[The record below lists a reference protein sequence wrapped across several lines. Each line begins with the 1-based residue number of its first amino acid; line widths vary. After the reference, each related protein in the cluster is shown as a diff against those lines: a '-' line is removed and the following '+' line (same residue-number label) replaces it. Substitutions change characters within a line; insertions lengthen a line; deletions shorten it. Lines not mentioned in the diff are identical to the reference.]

1 MRAAVHAGAGEIR
14 LETRATPAIGAGELL
29 LRVRGC
35 GLCGSDLAKF
45 RGPARHPA
53 VLGHE
58 VVGEVAAVG
67 EGAGDLRPGERV
79 VVAHHVPC
87 ARCHYCL
94 RGSVSMCRAFK
105 ASNLDPGGFSEYVR
119 VPAENVRHVTFRVP
133 AGMPDAVA
141 SFTEPLG
148 CGVRAIRRAAIT
160 AGDTVAVVGLGAM
173 GCLLVQLARLR
184 GARVV
189 AVDPIPARRALAE
202 SLGAEIAVAPEAAGA
217 TLAGVSDGRG
227 ADVVVLT
234 AGAPALVRAALG
246 WSRDGGAV
254 HLFVG
259 EGEGPLPIG
268 EIYRRE
274 LTLTAT
280 YSSSPADLAEAF
292 DLIRS
297 GAVRV
302 AELCS
307 HRLPLERLAEAVDLM
322 ERREALKV
330 FVEVGHR
337 PKAVR
342 SATAEPPQA
351 EGRPTGAQ

>member
-1 MRAAVHAGAGEIR
+1 MRAAVHAGRGEIR
-14 LETRATPAIGAGELL
+14 IETRPAPTIEAGDVL

-45 RGPARHPA
+45 RGPAVRPA

-58 VVGEVAAVG
+58 VVGDVVAAG
-67 EGAGDLRPGERV
+67 PESGAFRPGERV

-87 ARCHYCL
+87 GACHYCR

-105 ASNLDPGGFSEYVR
+105 ASNLDPGGFAEYVR
-119 VPAENVRHVTFRVP
+119 VPAQNVRHVTFRVP
-133 AGMPDAVA
+133 AGMPDAEA

-148 CGVRAIRRAAIT
+148 CCVRAIRRTAIEP
-160 AGDTVAVVGLGAM
+160 GDTAVVAGLGAM
-173 GCLLVQLARLR
+173 GCLLVQLARRR

-189 AVDPIPARRALAE
+189 GVDPLPARRALAE
-202 SLGAEIAVAPEAAGA
+202 SLGAEAGVAPDQTVAALVAPSG
-217 TLAGVSDGRG
+217 GRG

-234 AGAPALVRAALG
+234 VGAPALVRAALG
-246 WSRDGGAV
+246 WVRDGGAV

-259 EGEGPLPIG
+259 DGEGPVPFG
-268 EIYRRE
+268 ELYKRE

-280 YSSSPADLAEAF
+280 YSSSPDDLAEAF
-292 DLIRS
+292 NLIRT
-297 GAVRV
+297 GAIRV

-307 HRLPLERLAEAVDLM
+307 HRVPLERLAEAVGLM

-330 FVEVGHR
+330 FVEVG
-337 PKAVR
+337 
-342 SATAEPPQA
+342 
-351 EGRPTGAQ
+351 G

>member
-1 MRAAVHAGAGEIR
+1 MRAAVHAGSGEIR
-14 LETRATPAIGAGELL
+14 LETRPAPSIGPGELL

-35 GLCGSDLAKF
+35 GLCGSDLAKL
-45 RGPARHPA
+45 RGPAPRPA

-58 VVGEVAAVG
+58 VVGEVAEAG
-67 EGAGDLRPGERV
+67 AGAGDFRPGERV

-87 ARCHYCL
+87 STCHYCR

-105 ASNLDPGGFSEYVR
+105 ASNLDPGGFAEYVR
-119 VPAENVRHVTFRVP
+119 VPAGNVRHVTYRVP
-133 AGMPDAVA
+133 PGMPDAVA

-148 CGVRAIRRAAIT
+148 CCVRAIRRAAVEV
-160 AGDTVAVVGLGAM
+160 GDTVVVAGLGAM
-173 GCLLVQLARLR
+173 GCLLLQLARRR

-189 AVDPIPARRALAE
+189 GVDPLPARRALAE
-202 SLGAEIAVAPEAAGA
+202 SLGAEAGVALEEASAA
-217 TLAGVSDGRG
+217 LAGPSEGRG

-246 WSRDGGAV
+246 WVRDGGAV

-259 EGEGPLPIG
+259 EGEASLPFG
-268 EIYRRE
+268 EIYKRE

-307 HRLPLERLAEAVDLM
+307 HRVPLERLAEAVGLM

-330 FVEVGHR
+330 FVEVG
-337 PKAVR
+337 
-342 SATAEPPQA
+342 E
-351 EGRPTGAQ
+351 

>member
-1 MRAAVHAGAGEIR
+1 MRAAVHAGTGEIR
-14 LETRATPAIGAGELL
+14 LETRPAPRIGPGELL

-35 GLCGSDLAKF
+35 GLCGSDLAKL
-45 RGPARHPA
+45 RGPAARPA

-58 VVGEVAAVG
+58 VVGEVAEV
-67 EGAGDLRPGERV
+67 GAGAADFRAGDRV

-87 ARCHYCL
+87 STCHYCR

-105 ASNLDPGGFSEYVR
+105 ASNLDPGGFAEYVR
-119 VPAENVRHVTFRVP
+119 VPADNVRQVTFRVP
-133 AGMPDAVA
+133 AEMPDAAA

-148 CGVRAIRRAAIT
+148 CCVRAIRRAAIE

-173 GCLLVQLARLR
+173 GCLLVQLARGR

-189 AVDPIPARRALAE
+189 GVDPIPARRALAE
-202 SLGAEIAVAPEAAGA
+202 SLGAEV
-217 TLAGVSDGRG
+217 GVSPDDAVRAIGAASEGRG

-234 AGAPALVRAALG
+234 AGAPAVVRAALD
-246 WSRDGGAV
+246 WARDGGAV

-259 EGEGPLPIG
+259 EGEAPLPLG
-268 EIYRRE
+268 EMYKRE

-292 DLIRS
+292 DLIRRGS
-297 GAVRV
+297 VRV
-302 AELCS
+302 SELCS
-307 HRLPLERLAEAVDLM
+307 HRVPLERLADAVGLM

-330 FVEVGHR
+330 FVEVG
-337 PKAVR
+337 
-342 SATAEPPQA
+342 
-351 EGRPTGAQ
+351 G

>member
-1 MRAAVHAGAGEIR
+1 MRAAVHAGIGEIR
-14 LETRATPAIGAGELL
+14 LETRPAPTIGPGELL

-35 GLCGSDLAKF
+35 GLCGSDLAKL
-45 RGPARHPA
+45 RGPTPRPA

-58 VVGEVAAVG
+58 VVGEVAEAGV
-67 EGAGDLRPGERV
+67 GAGDFHAGERV

-87 ARCHYCL
+87 GACHYCR
-94 RGSVSMCRAFK
+94 RGSVSMCRGFK
-105 ASNLDPGGFSEYVR
+105 ASNLDPGGFAEYVR

-133 AGMPDAVA
+133 AGLSDAVA

-148 CGVRAIRRAAIT
+148 CCVRAIRRAAVQRR
-160 AGDTVAVVGLGAM
+160 DTVAVAGLGAM
-173 GCLLVQLARLR
+173 GCLLLQLARRR

-189 AVDPIPARRALAE
+189 GVDPIPARRLLAV
-202 SLGAEIAVAPEAAGA
+202 SLGAEAAVTSEEARAA
-217 TLAGVSDGRG
+217 LAEQSEGRG

-234 AGAPALVRAALG
+234 AGAPALVRAAFD
-246 WSRDGGAV
+246 WVRDGGAI

-259 EGEGPLPIG
+259 EGEVGLPLG
-268 EIYRRE
+268 DLYKRE

-292 DLIRS
+292 DLIRT
-297 GAVRV
+297 GAVQV

-307 HRLPLERLAEAVDLM
+307 HRVPLERLADAVGLM

-330 FVEVGHR
+330 FVEVAG
-337 PKAVR
+337 
-342 SATAEPPQA
+342 
-351 EGRPTGAQ
+351 

>member
-1 MRAAVHAGAGEIR
+1 MRAAVHAGRGEIR
-14 LETRATPAIGAGELL
+14 IETRPAPTIEAGDVL

-45 RGPARHPA
+45 RGPAVRPA

-58 VVGEVAAVG
+58 VVGDVVAA
-67 EGAGDLRPGERV
+67 GAEAGGFRPGERV

-87 ARCHYCL
+87 GACHYCR

-105 ASNLDPGGFSEYVR
+105 ASNLDPGGFAEYVR
-119 VPAENVRHVTFRVP
+119 VPAQNVRHVTFRVP
-133 AGMPDAVA
+133 AGMPDAEA

-148 CGVRAIRRAAIT
+148 CCVRAIRRTAIEP
-160 AGDTVAVVGLGAM
+160 GDTAVVAGLGAM
-173 GCLLVQLARLR
+173 GCLLVQLARRR

-189 AVDPIPARRALAE
+189 GVDPLPARRALAE
-202 SLGAEIAVAPEAAGA
+202 SLGAEAGVAPDQTVAALVAPSG
-217 TLAGVSDGRG
+217 GRG

-234 AGAPALVRAALG
+234 VGAPALVRAALG
-246 WSRDGGAV
+246 WVRDGGAV

-259 EGEGPLPIG
+259 DGEGPVPFG
-268 EIYRRE
+268 ELYKRE

-280 YSSSPADLAEAF
+280 YSSSPDDLAEAF
-292 DLIRS
+292 NLIRT
-297 GAVRV
+297 GAIRV

-307 HRLPLERLAEAVDLM
+307 HRVPLERLAEAVGLM

-330 FVEVGHR
+330 FVEVG
-337 PKAVR
+337 
-342 SATAEPPQA
+342 
-351 EGRPTGAQ
+351 G

>member
-1 MRAAVHAGAGEIR
+1 MRAAVHAGSGEIR
-14 LETRATPAIGAGELL
+14 LETRPAPRIGPGELL

-35 GLCGSDLAKF
+35 GLCGSDLAKL
-45 RGPARHPA
+45 RGPAARPA

-58 VVGEVAAVG
+58 VVGEVA
-67 EGAGDLRPGERV
+67 ETGAGAADFRPGERV

-87 ARCHYCL
+87 AACHYCR

-105 ASNLDPGGFSEYVR
+105 ASNLDPGGFAEYVR

-148 CGVRAIRRAAIT
+148 CCVRAIRRAGIE
-160 AGDTVAVVGLGAM
+160 AGDTVVVAGLGAM
-173 GCLLVQLARLR
+173 GCLLLQLARGR

-189 AVDPIPARRALAE
+189 GVDPIPARRTLAE
-202 SLGAEIAVAPEAAGA
+202 SLGAEEAVSPEEAGRAIAAPSE
-217 TLAGVSDGRG
+217 GRG

-246 WSRDGGAV
+246 WTRDGGAV

-259 EGEGPLPIG
+259 EGEAPLPLG
-268 EIYRRE
+268 ELYKRE

-292 DLIRS
+292 DLIRR

-302 AELCS
+302 SELCS
-307 HRLPLERLAEAVDLM
+307 HRVPLERLADAVGLM

-330 FVEVGHR
+330 FVEVG
-337 PKAVR
+337 
-342 SATAEPPQA
+342 
-351 EGRPTGAQ
+351 G

>member
-14 LETRATPAIGAGELL
+14 LETRPAPEIGPGEIL

-35 GLCGSDLAKF
+35 GLCGSDLAKL
-45 RGPARHPA
+45 RGPATRPA

-67 EGAGDLRPGERV
+67 AGVQDLRPGERV

-87 ARCHYCL
+87 GACHYCR
-94 RGSVSMCRAFK
+94 RGSASMCRAFR
-105 ASNLDPGGFSEYVR
+105 ASNLDPGGFAEYVR
-119 VPAENVRHVTFRVP
+119 VPAENVRHATFRVP
-133 AGMPDAVA
+133 TGMADAVA
-141 SFTEPLG
+141 AFTEPLG
-148 CGVRAIRRAAIT
+148 CCVRAVRRAAIQ
-160 AGDTVAVVGLGAM
+160 ADDTVLVVGLGAM
-173 GCLLVQLARLR
+173 GCLLLQLARLR
-184 GARVV
+184 GAHVV
-189 AVDPIPARRALAE
+189 ATDPLPARRALAE
-202 SLGAEIAVAPEAAGA
+202 TLGARPAVVPEDVADA
-217 TLAGVSDGRG
+217 LAGPSEGRG

-246 WSRDGGAV
+246 WVRDGGAV

-259 EGEGPLPIG
+259 EGEGPLPVG
-268 EIYRRE
+268 DLYRRE

-280 YSSSPADLAEAF
+280 YSSSPDDLSEAF
-292 DLIRS
+292 RLLQC

-307 HRLPLERLAEAVDLM
+307 HRVPLERLTEAVGLM

-330 FVEVGHR
+330 FVEVG
-337 PKAVR
+337 
-342 SATAEPPQA
+342 Q
-351 EGRPTGAQ
+351 

>member
-14 LETRATPAIGAGELL
+14 LESRPAPAIGAGEIL

-35 GLCGSDLAKF
+35 GLCGSDLAKL
-45 RGPARHPA
+45 RGPAPRPA

-58 VVGEVAAVG
+58 VVGEVWAVG
-67 EGAGDLRPGERV
+67 DGVSDLRLGERV

-87 ARCHYCL
+87 EACHYCR
-94 RGSVSMCRAFK
+94 RGSASMCRAFR
-105 ASNLDPGGFSEYVR
+105 ASNLDPGGFAEYVR

-141 SFTEPLG
+141 AFTEPLG
-148 CGVRAIRRAAIT
+148 CCVRTIRRAGVQP
-160 AGDTVAVVGLGAM
+160 GDTLVVAGLGAM
-173 GCLLVQLARLR
+173 GCLLLQVARRR

-189 AVDPIPARRALAE
+189 AVDPLPARRALAE
-202 SLGAEIAVAPEAAGA
+202 ALGAEAAVAPEELAGA
-217 TLAGVSDGRG
+217 LAAASEGRG

-234 AGAPALVRAALG
+234 AAAPSLVRAAFG
-246 WSRDGGAV
+246 WVRDGGAV

-259 EGEGPLPIG
+259 EGEAPLPVG
-268 EIYRRE
+268 EIYKRE

-292 DLIRS
+292 GLIRS

-307 HRLPLERLAEAVDLM
+307 HRVPLERLAEAVGLM

-330 FVEVGHR
+330 FVEVDG
-337 PKAVR
+337 
-342 SATAEPPQA
+342 
-351 EGRPTGAQ
+351 

>member
-14 LETRATPAIGAGELL
+14 LESRPAPAIGPGELL

-35 GLCGSDLAKF
+35 GLCGSDLAKL
-45 RGPARHPA
+45 RGPAPRPA

-58 VVGEVAAVG
+58 VVGEVSAVG
-67 EGAGDLRPGERV
+67 DGVADFLPGERV

-87 ARCHYCL
+87 ARCHYCR
-94 RGSVSMCRAFK
+94 RGSASMCRAFR
-105 ASNLDPGGFSEYVR
+105 ASNLDPGGFAEYVR

-141 SFTEPLG
+141 AFTEPLG
-148 CGVRAIRRAAIT
+148 CCVRAIRRAGVQAE
-160 AGDTVAVVGLGAM
+160 DTVLVAGLGAM
-173 GCLLVQLARLR
+173 GCLLLQLARLR

-189 AVDPIPARRALAE
+189 ATDPLPARRTLAQA
-202 SLGAEIAVAPEAAGA
+202 LGAERTVAPEDVEPA
-217 TLAGVSDGRG
+217 LADSSEGRG
-227 ADVVVLT
+227 ADVVVL
-234 AGAPALVRAALG
+234 AAAAPTLVRAAFG
-246 WSRDGGAV
+246 WARDGGAV

-259 EGEGPLPIG
+259 EGEASVPVG
-268 EIYRRE
+268 ELYRRE

-292 DLIRS
+292 DLIRC

-307 HRLPLERLAEAVDLM
+307 HRVPLEQLAEAVGLM

-330 FVEVGHR
+330 FVEVG
-337 PKAVR
+337 
-342 SATAEPPQA
+342 E
-351 EGRPTGAQ
+351 